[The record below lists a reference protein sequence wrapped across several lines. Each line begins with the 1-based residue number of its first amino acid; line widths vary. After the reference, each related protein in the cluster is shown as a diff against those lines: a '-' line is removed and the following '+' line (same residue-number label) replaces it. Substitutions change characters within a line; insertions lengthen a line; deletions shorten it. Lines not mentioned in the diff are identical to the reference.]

1 MTGITLE
8 QSIFIEAQPEKVW
21 DTLVNPEKIAQYLFG
36 TKTESTFK
44 VGDPIIFS
52 GTYEGHEYI
61 DKGEVLIFNP
71 NKHFAYT
78 YLAQF
83 SGLQDLPE
91 NYHIVSFEIE
101 EQDNGCQ
108 LHLEQKNIHSEEA
121 KGHSEKGWEMILPQI
136 KKIAE
141 AS

>member
-8 QSIFIEAQPEKVW
+8 QTIQINASPEKVW
-21 DTLVNPEKIAQYLFG
+21 DTLVNPEKIKLYLYG
-36 TKTESTFK
+36 TKADSTFE
-44 VGDPIIFS
+44 VGDSITFS
-52 GTYEGHEYI
+52 GEYEGHQYL
-61 DKGEVLIFNP
+61 DKGEILIFNL

-101 EQDNGCQ
+101 PQENGCK
-108 LHLEQKNIHSEEA
+108 LIIEQKNIHSEEA
-121 KGHSEKGWEMILPQI
+121 KGHSEKGWEMVLPEI

-141 AS
+141 QS

>member
-1 MTGITLE
+1 MTGFTLE

-44 VGDPIIFS
+44 VGDPITFS
-52 GTYEGHEYI
+52 GTYEEHEYL
-61 DKGEVLIFNP
+61 DKGEILIFNP

-101 EQDNGCQ
+101 KQDDGCL